1 MQPVKFDVVIGGDD
15 EQVIQLLLDGT
26 AQVVTALQNITVV
39 FPDGIEIKSSVEPT
53 LFDWVSRSGE
63 NIIVLTL
70 GQSTNTI
77 NTGSHYPV
85 KLFIFDAARP
95 NGLLW
100 DSVRMNVS
108 MGATP

>member
-1 MQPVKFDVVIGGDD
+1 MSHVKFDVVLGGDD
-15 EQVIQLLLDGT
+15 EQVVQLLLDGV
-26 AQVVTALQNITVV
+26 AQVVSALQNVTVV

-53 LFDWVSRSGE
+53 LFDWVTRAQEG
-63 NIIVLTL
+63 IIVLTL
-70 GQSTNTI
+70 GQTANTI

-85 KLFIFDAARP
+85 KLFIFDDARP

-108 MGATP
+108 MGAVS